1 MTHRPKPGLTRRT
14 ALKLAAGAA
23 ALPLVP
29 GAAFAGERR
38 HGLSIFGDLGKPAD
52 FASFDYINVNAPKGG
67 RISMLAPNWG
77 YNQNPQTF
85 NTLNGYVTKGDAAP
99 RQELTLDSLMVG
111 AADEPDSIYGLVA
124 ESVSVSDDRL
134 EYTFFLRDGPRFHDG
149 SPLSAEDVVWSITTL
164 KKKGHPDLRLS
175 LADVD
180 SAEAP
185 DARTVVVRFSN
196 KASAQL
202 PLSVAGLPIFSKAWW
217 ADKDFEA
224 STLTPVLVSG
234 PYKVGRFETGLFIEY
249 ERVRDYWAADL
260 PVRRGHFNFD
270 VIRIDFFRDRQI
282 GFEAFKKGDITLR
295 EESTSKTWET
305 GYKFPAVAD
314 RRVVKEEISAEKQ
327 PKAQAWFF
335 NTRREKFADRRTREA
350 IGLAF
355 DFEWVNKS
363 LFFEAYHRSA
373 SFFQTSLYQAEGPPD
388 PAELALLEPLRGEI
402 PDTAFGEAVSP
413 VTSDGS
419 GRDRSMLRRAVKLLS
434 QAGWVRKNSSLVNDK
449 GEALTIEF
457 LINAP
462 VFERVLGKFV
472 ESLKSIGIAATI
484 RLVDPAQFQ
493 SRLNDFDFDI
503 VGRAYSLSATPFEAA
518 RNFFHSSS
526 AETPG
531 GANIAGINSPAV
543 DRLVEAVL
551 AAKDRDSHRT
561 ALRALDR
568 VVRAEHYT
576 IPNWFSPHHR
586 MALWDQYSWP
596 GTKPDYG
603 FSPEVKKPDY
613 GFSPEVWWWY
623 DAAKAKRIGK
633 AE

>member
-1 MTHRPKPGLTRRT
+1 MIGRPKTGLTRRT

-23 ALPLVP
+23 AVPLVP
-29 GAAFAGERR
+29 SAAFAAERR

-52 FASFDYINVNAPKGG
+52 FASFDYVNVNAPKGG
-67 RISMLAPNWG
+67 RVSMLAPNWG

-124 ESVSVSDDRL
+124 ESVAVSDDRL

-149 SPLSAEDVVWSITTL
+149 AQLTAEDVVWTIRTL
-164 KKKGHPDLRLS
+164 KDKGHPDLRLS
-175 LADVD
+175 LKDVD

-185 DARTVVVRFSN
+185 DARTVIVRFSD

-202 PLSVAGLPIFSKAWW
+202 PLTVAGLPIFSKAWW
-217 ADKDFEA
+217 ANKDFEA
-224 STLTPVLVSG
+224 STLTPVLGSG
-234 PYKVGRFETGLFIEY
+234 PYRVGRFETGLFIEY
-249 ERVRDYWAADL
+249 ERVPDYWGKDL
-260 PVRRGHFNFD
+260 PVSRGHYNLD
-270 VIRIDFFRDRQI
+270 VIRIDFFRERQA

-295 EESTSKTWET
+295 EEFTSKTWAT
-305 GYKFPAVAD
+305 GYDFPAVAD
-314 RRVVKEEISAEKQ
+314 GRVVQKLFPAEKL
-327 PKAQAWFF
+327 PKSQAWFF

-355 DFEWVNKS
+355 DFEWVNQN
-363 LFFEAYHRSA
+363 LFFGAYQRSA
-373 SFFQTSLYQAEGPPD
+373 SFFETSPYQAEGPPD
-388 PAELALLEPLRGEI
+388 PAELALLEPLRGQI
-402 PDTAFGEAVSP
+402 PETVFGEAVTATP
-413 VTSDGS
+413 SDGS
-419 GRDRSMLRRAVKLLS
+419 GRDRTKLRRAVKLLS
-434 QAGWVRKNSSLVNDK
+434 EAGWSRKDGSLVSDK

-462 VFERVLGKFV
+462 TFERILGKFV
-472 ESLKSIGIAATI
+472 ESLKAIGVDASI
-484 RLVDPAQFQ
+484 RLVDPAQYQ
-493 SRLNDFDFDI
+493 SRLIAFDFDI
-503 VGRAYSLSATPFEAA
+503 VMQANSFSATPFEAA
-518 RNFFHSSS
+518 RHFFHSSS

-531 GANIAGINSPAV
+531 GRNIAGINSPAV
-543 DRLVEAVL
+543 DTLVAAVL
-551 AAKDRDSHRT
+551 AAKDRDRHRA

-568 VVRAEHYT
+568 VIRAEHYT
-576 IPNWFSPHHR
+576 IPNWFSPDHR

-596 GTKPDYG
+596 ET
-603 FSPEVKKPDY
+603 KPDY

-623 DAAKAKRIGK
+623 DREKAKRIGK

>member
-1 MTHRPKPGLTRRT
+1 MSGLTRRT

-23 ALPLVP
+23 AVPFVP
-29 GAAFAGERR
+29 GAAFAAERR

-52 FASFDYINVNAPKGG
+52 FASFGYVNVNAPKGG
-67 RISMLAPNWG
+67 RVSMLAPNWG

-124 ESVSVSDDRL
+124 ESVAVSDDRL

-149 SPLSAEDVVWSITTL
+149 SPLSAEDVVWSIRTL
-164 KKKGHPDLRLS
+164 KEKGHPDLRLS
-175 LADVD
+175 LKDVEG
-180 SAEAP
+180 AEAP
-185 DARTVVVRFSN
+185 DARTVIVRFSD

-202 PLSVAGLPIFSKAWW
+202 PLSVAGMPIFSRAWW
-217 ADKDFEA
+217 TDKDFEA
-224 STLTPVLVSG
+224 STLTPVLGSG

-249 ERVRDYWAADL
+249 ERVPDYWGADL
-260 PVRRGHFNFD
+260 PVSRGHYNLD
-270 VIRIDFFRDRQI
+270 VIRIDFFRERQT

-295 EESTSKTWET
+295 EEFTSKTWAT
-305 GYKFPAVAD
+305 GYDFPAVAD
-314 RRVVKEEISAEKQ
+314 GRVVQKLFPAEKQ

-355 DFEWVNKS
+355 DFEWVNQN
-363 LFFEAYHRSA
+363 LFFGAYQRSA
-373 SFFQTSLYQAEGPPD
+373 SFFQTSPYQADGPPG
-388 PAELALLEPLRGEI
+388 PVELALLEPLRGQI
-402 PDTAFGEAVSP
+402 PDSVFGEAVTP
-413 VTSDGS
+413 APSDGS
-419 GRDRSMLRRAVKLLS
+419 GRDRTKLRRAVKLLTE
-434 QAGWVRKNSSLVNDK
+434 AGWTRKGGGLVNDK

-462 VFERVLGKFV
+462 TFERVLGKFT
-472 ESLKSIGIAATI
+472 ESLKAIGVDANI

-493 SRLNDFDFDI
+493 SRLTGFDFDI
-503 VGRAYSLSATPFEAA
+503 VGRAFSLSATPFEAA

-531 GANIAGINSPAV
+531 GANIAGINNPAV
-543 DRLVEAVL
+543 DALVAAVL
-551 AAKDRDSHRT
+551 AAKNRDSHRA

-568 VVRAEHYT
+568 VIRAEHYT
-576 IPNWFSPHHR
+576 IPNWFSPDHR

-596 GTKPDYG
+596 ET
-603 FSPEVKKPDY
+603 KPDY

-623 DAAKAKRIGK
+623 DPQKAKRIGK
-633 AE
+633 AD

>member
-1 MTHRPKPGLTRRT
+1 MNRLTRRT

-23 ALPLVP
+23 AAPLLP
-29 GAAFAGERR
+29 GAALAAEQR

-52 FASFDYINVNAPKGG
+52 FASFAYVNINAPKGG
-67 RISMLAPNWG
+67 KVSMLAPNWG
-77 YNQNPQTF
+77 FNQNPQTF

-124 ESVSVSDDRL
+124 QSVAISDDRL
-134 EYTFFLRDGPRFHDG
+134 EYTFFLRQGPRFHDG
-149 SPLSAEDVVWSITTL
+149 SPLTAEDVVWSINTL
-164 KKKGHPDLRLS
+164 KEKGHPDLRLS
-175 LADVD
+175 LADVEG
-180 SAEAP
+180 AEAT
-185 DARTVVVRFSN
+185 DARTVIVRFSQ

-224 STLTPVLVSG
+224 STLTPVLGSG
-234 PYKVGRFETGLFIEY
+234 PYKVGRFEAGLFIEY
-249 ERVRDYWAADL
+249 ERVGDYWGADL

-270 VIRIDFFRDRQI
+270 VIRIEFFRDRTT
-282 GFEAFKKGDITLR
+282 GFEAFKKGNITLR
-295 EESTSKTWET
+295 EEFTSKTWAT
-305 GYKFPAVAD
+305 GYDFPAVTD
-314 RRVVKEEISAEKQ
+314 GRVVQKLFPAETR

-335 NTRREKFADRRTREA
+335 NSRRKKFADRRTREA

-355 DFEWVNKS
+355 DFEWVNQN
-363 LFFEAYHRSA
+363 LFFGAYQRSA
-373 SFFQTSLYQAEGPPD
+373 SFFQTSTYQAEGLPG
-388 PAELALLEPLRGEI
+388 PAELVLLEPLRGEI
-402 PDTAFGEAVSP
+402 PDTVFGEAVTP
-413 VTSDGS
+413 VSSDGS
-419 GRDRSMLRRAVKLLS
+419 GRDRNKLRRAVTLLAE
-434 QAGWVRKNSSLVNDK
+434 AGWTRKGSGLVDDK
-449 GEALTIEF
+449 GEALAIEF

-462 VFERVLGKFV
+462 IFERVLGKFV
-472 ESLKSIGIAATI
+472 ESLKAIGIPATI

-493 SRLNDFDFDI
+493 SRLTGFDFDI

-551 AAKDRDSHRT
+551 AARDRDSHRA

-586 MALWDQYSWP
+586 MAFWDQYSWP
-596 GTKPDYG
+596 ETKPDYG
-603 FSPEVKKPDY
+603 FSPEA
-613 GFSPEVWWWY
+613 WWWY
-623 DAAKAKRIGK
+623 DEQKAKRIGK